1 MNQLLYVFSEFA
13 IKSIGHV
20 KLALGSIDAHFRQLI
35 KNLFKVM
42 VSFLMSHKCEFISH
56 NSDLITHDC
65 ILVRIVRYKLAL
77 LRKTV
82 LSLSSNLFSCNFE
95 FKSRNSDFFSQ

>member
-1 MNQLLYVFSEFA
+1 MFSEFA
-13 IKSIGHV
+13 IKCIGHA

-35 KNLFKVM
+35 KNIFNVM
-42 VSFLMSHKCEFISH
+42 VTFLMSHKCDFISH
-56 NSDLITHDC
+56 NSDFITHNC

-77 LRKTV
+77 LRKTG

-95 FKSRNSDFFSQ
+95 FKSPNSDFFSQ